1 MRPTLVA
8 LDLDGTL
15 LENPCTIPLGHYD
28 AVQALSAMGI
38 PVILVTGRPL
48 MTTSWVWRE
57 LRLTT
62 PVVCFNG
69 TWIGHPDREAQISA
83 PLPQENVRQVLAQL
97 QEFEGAVCA
106 YPDTQRWVM
115 NREIAHTK
123 RWREV
128 YQVEIEV
135 LPQCFTPWHGSSSK
149 LMFVTTPQGM
159 QAVYPQLRSR
169 LSKTH
174 EVVLSQ
180 DDRVEILPL
189 GITKAWGLA
198 HVAQLLGVPSADC
211 WAVGD
216 ADNDLE
222 MLRWAGHGCAMGQA
236 ENHVRQSARHVLP
249 PVQECGLRALPSLIR
264 SFEHAASG

>member
-15 LENPCTIPLGHYD
+15 LEEPCAIPAGHHL
-28 AVQALSAMGI
+28 AVQELTAMGI
-38 PVILVTGRPL
+38 PVVLVTGRPL
-48 MTTSWVWRE
+48 MTTTWVWRE
-57 LRLTT
+57 LSLTT

-69 TWIGHPDREAQISA
+69 TWIGNPEAA
-83 PLPQENVRQVLAQL
+83 PLISSPLSQENVRGVLANL
-97 QEFEGAVCA
+97 MAFEGAVCA
-106 YPDTQRWVM
+106 YPDAQRWVM
-115 NREIAHTK
+115 NREIPHTR

-128 YQVEIEV
+128 YRVAIEV
-135 LPQCFTPWHGSSSK
+135 LPESFSPWLGSSCK
-149 LMFVTTPQGM
+149 LMFVTSPAEM
-159 QAVYPQLRSR
+159 SVIYPQLRSHFGT
-169 LSKTH
+169 TH

-180 DDRVEILPL
+180 EDRVEILPS

-198 HVAQLLGVPSADC
+198 HVARLLGVAQADV

-236 ENHVRQSARHVLP
+236 EAHVRACARHVLP
-249 PVQECGLRALPSLIR
+249 RVQDCGLRALPALIR
-264 SFEHAASG
+264 GS